1 MLTQEELKRATP
13 AYVSIRQH
21 TSAYVRIRLHTSAYI
36 SIRQH
41 TSAYVEHL
49 RHVDAGGVKERHTA
63 PGIAHVVVR
72 KIALQKGRMTRDGIS
87 VLSAIY

>member
-1 MLTQEELKRATP
+1 MLTQEEIKRATP

-21 TSAYVRIRLHTSAYI
+21 TSAYV

-49 RHVDAGGVKERHTA
+49 RHVDTGGVKEGHAT
-63 PGIAHVVVR
+63 PGIAHVVVS
-72 KIALQKGRMTRDGIS
+72 KIALQKGRVTRNGIS